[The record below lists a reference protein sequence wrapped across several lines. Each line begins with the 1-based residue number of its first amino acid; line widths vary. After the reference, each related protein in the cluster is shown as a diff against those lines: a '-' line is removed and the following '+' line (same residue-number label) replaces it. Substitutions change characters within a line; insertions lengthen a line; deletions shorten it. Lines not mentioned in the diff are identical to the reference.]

1 MKKLIPVSLVILL
14 LFASLACNFGAAP
27 DSAPA
32 SPPTPVET
40 DASNTLE
47 PDAPVEPAVTDE
59 PPAPTGP
66 QESGLASGWYAYT
79 NANVVRDLVVY
90 KGVVHAATL
99 GGLIT
104 WRLDSGYSMR
114 YTPLDGMGH
123 VSANAIAFCEIPA
136 PRIIV
141 GTQSGISVYDPNTGL
156 WTNDLTF
163 PADSRVN
170 ESKINRI
177 VCDQANNRLLVGYA
191 GLGILDLATGDFQ
204 RLTRNEGL
212 SWDGIS
218 DFAVVG
224 QDIWIATGYNGVN
237 KISANTVTVYNK
249 DNGLPDERVHAV
261 ALAPDGTLWFGAS
274 SGIMSFKSNQ
284 WTLFG
289 SDSDAKL
296 SDINEIRI
304 STDGKIWVV
313 TAPLGSGRLCQ
324 FNPQTAACDVDE
336 RDPDNQA
343 ILALAL
349 DENGNPIYGTSQ
361 GVYVYQNGSL
371 KAFKTDD
378 GLASNFVDF
387 FASAPDGSLWVGT
400 DGGINTLDPTNPA
413 QSWQTFR
420 KSTHEGMGGSWA
432 AGIAFAPDGSAWV
445 GVINGYASH
454 YKDGVWSN
462 YPDIHSY
469 ENVTVDAQGRIWFGH
484 TRNGI
489 IVLNPDGST
498 ALTLTSAEGLP
509 SDSVHALLSDL
520 SGRVWIGTDK
530 GLAKYENESLEIVF
544 GPDGKSIPNVYIRAL
559 ALDSNGALIIG
570 TFTGVARYDGREP
583 VTLLDLLKDGYNS
596 HRLLTLAIGP
606 NDQIW
611 VGTDRG
617 LLTST
622 GSGWELFTTA
632 DGLLTNGI
640 SALHVDQ
647 YNTVWVGGGGSNF
660 DGGGMLQIVP

>member
-1 MKKLIPVSLVILL
+1 MKQLIPVSLIILL
-14 LFASLACNFGAAP
+14 LFTSLACNLGAAP

-47 PDAPVEPAVTDE
+47 PDAPIEPAVTEE
-59 PPAPTGP
+59 PSAPNRP
-66 QESGLASGWYAYT
+66 QESGLTPGWYPYT
-79 NANVVRDLVVY
+79 NANVARDLVVY
-90 KGVVHAATL
+90 KDVVHAATL

-123 VSANAIAFCEIPA
+123 VSANSIATCEIPE
-136 PRIIV
+136 PRILV
-141 GTQSGISVYDPNTGL
+141 GTLSGISVYDPNTGL

-177 VCDQANNRLLVGYA
+177 VCDQANNRLLVGYS

-204 RLTRNEGL
+204 RFTRNEGL
-212 SWDGIS
+212 TWDGIS
-218 DFAVVG
+218 DFVVVG
-224 QDIWIATGYNGVN
+224 KDIWIATGYNGIN
-237 KISANTVTVYNK
+237 KISNGQVTVYNK

-274 SGIMSFKSNQ
+274 SGLMSFKANQ

-304 STDGKIWVV
+304 APSGKIWVV
-313 TAPLGSGRLCQ
+313 TAPLGTGRLCQ
-324 FNPQTAACDVDE
+324 FNPQTATCDVDE
-336 RDPDNQA
+336 PDLDNQA
-343 ILALAL
+343 ILALTL
-349 DENGNPIYGTSQ
+349 DENGNPIYGTSR
-361 GVYVYQNGSL
+361 GVHIYQNGGL
-371 KAFKTDD
+371 KSFKTED

-400 DGGINTLDPTNPA
+400 DGGINILDPANPDGN
-413 QSWQTFR
+413 WQTFR
-420 KSTHEGMGGSWA
+420 KSDIEGMGGSWA

-445 GVINGYASH
+445 GVVNGDASR
-454 YKDGVWSN
+454 YQSGDWSSFDQV
-462 YPDIHSY
+462 YSY
-469 ENVTVDAQGRIWFGH
+469 QSVTVDDQNRAWFGH
-484 TRNGI
+484 PRNGI

-530 GLAKYENESLEIVF
+530 GLAKYENESLEVVF
-544 GPDGKSIPNVYIRAL
+544 GPDDKTIPNVYIRAL
-559 ALDSNGALIIG
+559 ALDADGSLIIG
-570 TFTGVARYDGREP
+570 TFTGLARYDGRTVEI
-583 VTLLDLLKDGYNS
+583 LLDFLKDGFNQA
-596 HRLLTLAIGP
+596 RLTTLAVAPDG
-606 NDQIW
+606 QIW
-611 VGTDRG
+611 VGSDKG
-617 LLTST
+617 LLTSND
-622 GSGWELFTTA
+622 SNWNLLTTA
-632 DGLLTNGI
+632 NGLPSNYI
-640 SALHVDQ
+640 SALHIDQ
-647 YNTVWVGGGGSNF
+647 YGAIWVGGGGSNF
-660 DGGGMLQIVP
+660 DGGGILQIVP

>member
-1 MKKLIPVSLVILL
+1 MKKFVPLSLIVLL
-14 LFASLACNFGAAP
+14 LFTSLACNLGATP

-47 PDAPVEPAVTDE
+47 PDVQVEPAVTDE
-59 PPAPTGP
+59 PSAPAAPLA
-66 QESGLASGWYAYT
+66 SGLASGWYPFT
-79 NANVVRDLVVY
+79 NVNVVRDLVVY

-114 YTPLDGMGH
+114 YTPIDGMGH
-123 VSANAIAFCEIPA
+123 VSANAIAFCEIPE
-136 PRIIV
+136 PRILV

-177 VCDQANNRLLVGYA
+177 VCDQANNRLLVGYS

-204 RLTRNEGL
+204 RFTRNEGL

-224 QDIWIATGYNGVN
+224 QDIWIATGYNGIN
-237 KISANTVTVYNK
+237 KISNGQVTVYNK

-289 SDSDAKL
+289 SDSPAKL

-304 STDGKIWVV
+304 APDGKIWVV

-336 RDPDNQA
+336 RDPNNQS

-349 DENGNPIYGTSQ
+349 DENGNPIFGTSQ
-361 GVYVYQNGSL
+361 GVHLYQNGL

-378 GLASNFVDF
+378 PLATNFVDF

-400 DGGINTLDPTNPA
+400 DGGINTLDPSNPA
-413 QSWQTFR
+413 ETWQTFR

-454 YKDGVWSN
+454 YKDGVWTN

-489 IVLNPDGST
+489 VVLNPDGST

-530 GLAKYENESLEIVF
+530 GLAKYETETLEVVF
-544 GPDGKSIPNVYIRAL
+544 GPDDKSIPNVYIRAL
-559 ALDSNGALIIG
+559 ALDSDGALILG

-583 VTLLDLLKDGYNS
+583 VTLLDLLKDGFNS
-596 HRLLTLAIGP
+596 HRLLTLALGP
-606 NDQIW
+606 DNQIW

-622 GSGWELFTTA
+622 DSGWNLLTTA

-647 YNTVWVGGGGSNF
+647 YGAVWVGGGGSNF
-660 DGGGMLQIVP
+660 DGGGLLQIVP